1 MEKELQTQEV
11 KDLYQAVLKLENTEE
26 CEKFFRDLCTLSEIK
41 TLTERWSVV
50 KKLNDKVSYRKIY
63 EQTGV
68 STATVTRVAHWLHH
82 GNGGYQL
89 VLDRM

>member
-1 MEKELQTQEV
+1 MEKELQTSEV
-11 KDLYQAVLKLENTEE
+11 KDLYQAILKLENAFE

-41 TLTERWSVV
+41 TLAERWAVAR
-50 KKLNDKVSYRKIY
+50 KLNDKVPYRKIY

-68 STATVTRVAHWLHH
+68 STATVTRIAHWLHH

-89 VLDRM
+89 VLDKM

>member
-11 KDLYQAVLKLENTEE
+11 KDLYQAILKLEDTSE
-26 CEKFFRDLCTLSEIK
+26 CERFFRDLCTLSEIK
-41 TLTERWSVV
+41 TLAERWAVAR
-50 KKLNDKVSYRKIY
+50 KLNDKVPYRKIY

-68 STATVTRVAHWLHH
+68 STATVTRIAHWLHH

-89 VLDRM
+89 VLDKM